1 MTGGVPGKYRLGK
14 MTTQR
19 REEQQGTRTREVLR
33 VVVRDRD
40 GLGWQCPQ
48 VSEGRFF
55 CRCGRLLAVELAA
68 SEGNAAVCRCGR
80 RVNVQR
86 WFGLWPAKDVLP
98 LGVGSGAKVG
108 RISPD
113 AASGTTRAAGA
124 ERQAAL
130 GSGAGAIPQEEL
142 PPSDHGLEGAIPL
155 GEPGGGP
162 GGDDGSPNLDWA
174 EQNRNICDALHRN
187 AR

>member
-1 MTGGVPGKYRLGK
+1 MAQR
-14 MTTQR
+14 R
-19 REEQQGTRTREVLR
+19 REETKEARTREVLR
-33 VVVRDRD
+33 VVVKDRD
-40 GLGWQCPQ
+40 GLWWQCPQ
-48 VSEGRFF
+48 MSEGRFF

-68 SEGNAAVCRCGR
+68 SEGDAAVCVCGGM
-80 RVNVQR
+80 VNVQR
-86 WFGLWPAKDVLP
+86 WLLWPWPMKKDALP
-98 LGVGSGAKVG
+98 LGVGSGTTVG
-108 RISPD
+108 WIPPD

-124 ERQAAL
+124 ERQAAPGSGA

-142 PPSDHGLEGAIPL
+142 LPSDHGLEGAIPL
-155 GEPGGGP
+155 GEPGGWP

>member
-1 MTGGVPGKYRLGK
+1 MPGKYRLGK

-142 PPSDHGLEGAIPL
+142 PPSDHGLDGAIPL